1 MAPPITTFLDR
12 YPVDADYL
20 FSQFSP
26 ICSFHFNNST
36 PSNYR
41 KLSRF
46 FQLLK
51 ILVITCGRDPKRLAI
66 GDKVLE
72 IFVKSTPLICDTD
85 SVTVTFTDRNSG
97 FAFEFIND
105 KLFVLKFFGCTFVLI
120 GDLKLTDRLNG
131 LNQ

>member
-1 MAPPITTFLDR
+1 MSNSCFHAPLKYNAFAKMSL
-12 YPVDADYL
+12 
-20 FSQFSP
+20 QFSP

-97 FAFEFIND
+97 FAFGLLRREIFSRN
-105 KLFVLKFFGCTFVLI
+105 LI
-120 GDLKLTDRLNG
+120 QFDATP
-131 LNQ
+131 QI